1 MNNVMTID
9 GYQAVISFDPD
20 LGMFRGEFVALN
32 GSADFYASDI
42 AGLKR
47 EARISLNTFLDLCR
61 EKGIEPHKRFSGKF
75 VLRVSPDTHEAA
87 ALAAQASGKSLNQ
100 WVGMLIDQA
109 IHA

>member
-9 GYQAVISFDPD
+9 GHQAVISFDPD
-20 LGMFRGEFVALN
+20 LGMFRGEFVTLN

-42 AGLKR
+42 VGLKR

>member
-1 MNNVMTID
+1 VNNVMTID

>member
-1 MNNVMTID
+1 MNNVMTIN
-9 GYQAVISFDPD
+9 GHPAVISFDPE
-20 LGMFRGEFVALN
+20 LNMFRGEFVTLN

-47 EARISLNTFLDLCR
+47 EARISLDTFMDLCK

-75 VLRVSPDTHEAA
+75 ILRVPPDTHEAA

-100 WVGMLIDQA
+100 WVGMLIEQA
-109 IHA
+109 IHT